1 MCRRTTVLRDQV
13 TAGGSHTAC
22 LWTHEEGLLTR
33 ATKFDLDYLV
43 TESRLALP
51 VAYEN
56 AQFRIYTLRHA
67 ATPVKRW
74 LPPSPRLRR
83 GGDGR
88 HLVTATGN
96 FNIVTAEHMSKM
108 KDKAIVANIG
118 HFDNEIDMAGL
129 GKWKGIEK
137 IAIENGRARMV
148 VAYSGTRLRAFGD
161 KPATKF
167 AAAFVEVYREGN
179 R

>member
-1 MCRRTTVLRDQV
+1 MLDKADIFITT
-13 TAGGSHTAC
+13 
-22 LWTHEEGLLTR
+22 
-33 ATKFDLDYLV
+33 
-43 TESRLALP
+43 
-51 VAYEN
+51 
-56 AQFRIYTLRHA
+56 
-67 ATPVKRW
+67 
-74 LPPSPRLRR
+74 
-83 GGDGR
+83 
-88 HLVTATGN
+88 TGN
-96 FNIVTAEHMSKM
+96 FNIITVDDMKRM
-108 KDKAIVANIG
+108 KDKAIVGNIG